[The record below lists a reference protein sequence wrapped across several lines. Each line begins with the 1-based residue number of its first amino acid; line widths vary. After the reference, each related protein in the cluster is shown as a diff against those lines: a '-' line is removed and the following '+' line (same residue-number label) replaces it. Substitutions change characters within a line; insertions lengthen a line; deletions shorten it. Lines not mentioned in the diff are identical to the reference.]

1 MLSCEILTN
10 TENLKTMN
18 KIILIIVVAVSL
30 FGCSSKKSIVQSV
43 EKSETRIESV
53 SVIDTSKVES
63 KVLEMIEI
71 EFNDIV
77 SDSVSLKLP
86 LPQVEIN
93 KLSYIKKIRYSKFA
107 KVNQQNAIS
116 VSKDSIFESKDI
128 YSKDVKTKDYGWTN
142 LIVIAGLA
150 LLAIVIIRFVL

>member
-1 MLSCEILTN
+1 MTN

-53 SVIDTSKVES
+53 SVIDTSKIQT
-63 KVLEMIEI
+63 KVLEVIEI

-77 SDSVSLKLP
+77 SDSATLKLA
-86 LPQVEIN
+86 LPNTDIKQV
-93 KLSYIKKIRYSKFA
+93 SGVKKIKYTKFA
-107 KVNQQNAIS
+107 EINQQNAIS
-116 VSKDSIFESKDI
+116 VSQDSIFESKDI
-128 YSKDVKTKDYGWTN
+128 YSKDVQTKDYGWTN